1 MAAASAEGPD
11 FSAEGHVPASPAAVF
26 DFLSDLGN
34 HWVMADRFIE
44 VVRLDTDRGGTATG
58 GKVRMRGPLGIR
70 RTATTRV
77 TSSERPTTMTGTAEL
92 SGGTRARVTWSFSP
106 DGDGTTVRLAAAL
119 EKAGPLDRALL
130 VLGGRAW
137 FRRRLAAI
145 LAALADRFRRHAP
158 G

>member
-1 MAAASAEGPD
+1 M
-11 FSAEGHVPASPAAVF
+11 H
-26 DFLSDLGN
+26 
-34 HWVMADRFIE
+34 
-44 VVRLDTDRGGTATG
+44 
-58 GKVRMRGPLGIR
+58 GPLGMR

-92 SGGTRARVTWSFSP
+92 SGGTRARVTWSFTP
-106 DGDGTTVRLAAAL
+106 DGRGTTVRLAAAL

-130 VLGGRAW
+130 AIGGRAW

-145 LAALADRFRRHAP
+145 LAALADRFRRQAP